1 MAHHDFAPAWLYFPA
16 LPSST
21 KLSLN
26 FKKHSENLLLTENCY
41 EANHRRYNYAD
52 GFDAGIGRPN
62 GGHFAR
68 KEKHG
73 WRSQGRSGT
82 KNINHRG
89 GCHGGPFRNRTSTFH
104 WGKGRGLPEN
114 SILDNGT
121 GKKEGEVPRHFKAED
136 FPSLNP
142 KYEREPNRIESSA
155 ASVWAYPLNPKS
167 RSLRMLV
174 LRKGSTKELQ
184 MSRCL
189 VVGGLH
195 SQTVRKGTG
204 TNVHK
209 GSVPKPVILPA
220 KPTQWKS
227 EAKDNKLRNL
237 FPCESAYGV
246 GNFSP
251 FKSTAKAHG
260 QSQNS
265 KKECSQSHSSS
276 PVGKAGQPHLLT
288 RIWTNKK
295 REFLKTLKQDRM
307 EEKHEDKNRA
317 GKEKNDASF
326 NLNKSNSPHRER
338 DISQNTES
346 EIPQENGN
354 TSIKSQQI
362 IQSSAFPQADVLSSS
377 LEAEHRLLKAMGWQE
392 YSENDEM
399 CAPLTEE
406 EMREFRVIRDQLQK
420 NGLWKTGIL
429 KKGLIS
435 GFRFSPWKNSTFKPT
450 QEEDSETSS
459 SDTSDDEDI

>member
-265 KKECSQSHSSS
+265 KKE
-276 PVGKAGQPHLLT
+276 
-288 RIWTNKK
+288 
-295 REFLKTLKQDRM
+295 
-307 EEKHEDKNRA
+307 
-317 GKEKNDASF
+317 NDASF